1 MKCIFC
7 NNDSSTSKSV
17 EHIVP
22 ESLGNKDIILPKG
35 FVCDVC
41 NNYFARKIEKPLLE
55 SLYFTSMR
63 ARNEIYTKKGRA
75 VLENAYFGDC
85 YKNSKIC
92 SDRTKECKGI
102 YIENDI
108 VVEEI
113 LDGRITTLRV
123 PFSFEEV
130 YPNAIMS
137 RFLAKCALEYLVF
150 IIDTNKQDEFIED
163 EVLQRQLDPIRKFAR
178 YDVGEWGYNQR
189 RIYNESEIWINDRDE
204 EIQPYETLHEMCIFF
219 RDYKK
224 CDNGQFCADTYFALV
239 IMGVEYVIC
248 ISDPDI
254 SGYNDWLKENNY
266 KSPVEREFE
275 HCLN

>member
-35 FVCDVC
+35 IVCDQC
-41 NNYFARKIEKPLLE
+41 NNYFARKVEKPLLE
-55 SLYFTSMR
+55 SLYFSSMR

-75 VLENAYFGDC
+75 VLENAYFGNLG
-85 YKNSKIC
+85 KNSKIC

-102 YIENDI
+102 HIEDDTVI
-108 VVEEI
+108 EEI
-113 LDGRITTLRV
+113 LDGRITKFRV
-123 PFSFEEV
+123 PFSLEEV
-130 YPNAIMS
+130 YPNTTLS
-137 RFLAKCALEYLVF
+137 RFLAKCALEYMVF
-150 IIDTNKQDEFIED
+150 MIDKNKQCEFIED
-163 EVLQRQLDPIRKFAR
+163 EALHRQLDPIRKFAR
-178 YDVGEWGYNQR
+178 YDVGKWGYSQR
-189 RIYNESEIWINDRDE
+189 RIYNESEIWIDDRDE

-224 CDNGQFCADTYFALV
+224 YDNGQFYAEVYFALV

-254 SGYNDWLKENNY
+254 SGYYDWLKENNY
-266 KSPVEREFE
+266 KSPVERDFE
-275 HCLN
+275 RCLN